1 MPHQHTGIGSHH
13 APPAPA
19 GYKGISGRE
28 QVRIQAMQGIPIE
41 VAAGLGK
48 GAVRDTAHMSETSPS
63 DIVSAQAAKE
73 AIEHDLLGRAAL
85 ADQGPDEVGQGQ
97 FAAAREGVGVLGKP
111 CGLGEGIAVDV
122 LAQIGKQVGKGCAVK
137 RKG

>member
-1 MPHQHTGIGSHH
+1 
-13 APPAPA
+13 
-19 GYKGISGRE
+19 
-28 QVRIQAMQGIPIE
+28 MQGIPIE

-85 ADQGPDEVGQGQ
+85 AIKAPM
-97 FAAAREGVGVLGKP
+97 RW
-111 CGLGEGIAVDV
+111 
-122 LAQIGKQVGKGCAVK
+122 GKGSLRLRVK
-137 RKG
+137 ALGI